1 MLIQSKLKR
10 EGGTIIG
17 LGDID
22 YHFKDDGKGNHVC
35 EVTDESHIAKLLAIT
50 EGFHEAGKK
59 PAKQDLLLEPVE
71 SDALPQDPDT
81 WTNKQAN
88 EWAKEQ
94 NLNPNNKPNL
104 LDFAESKG
112 IIGIDENQAPAAII
126 RVIAKS
132 LLGA

>member
-1 MLIQSKLKR
+1 M
-10 EGGTIIG
+10 
-17 LGDID
+17 
-22 YHFKDDGKGNHVC
+22 
-35 EVTDESHIAKLLAIT
+35 AIT